1 MKAPEYPIH
10 GSMWFDVREWVDERV
25 WKSRGIKSA
34 ELIDP
39 KIIRIADLL
48 REKSGVPVTV
58 NNWFFARAGET
69 VYKSSGFRAVW
80 DRTGGQLSQHRCGRA
95 GDFKVRGFSPA
106 QVHRLILTNTIE
118 FEAFGLTTL
127 EDLKFTPSWS
137 HLDCRAKV
145 PGVHPETGMLIVRP

>member
-58 NNWFFARAGET
+58 NNWFIAR
-69 VYKSSGFRAVW
+69 S
-80 DRTGGQLSQHRCGRA
+80 
-95 GDFKVRGFSPA
+95 
-106 QVHRLILTNTIE
+106 
-118 FEAFGLTTL
+118 
-127 EDLKFTPSWS
+127 
-137 HLDCRAKV
+137 
-145 PGVHPETGMLIVRP
+145 